1 MKPVSPPLTYRPAYF
16 GLFAAL
22 FLAMLCNVFL
32 DIQYGAFTFEA
43 VFWAVVFAISLRIG
57 WRQRGEVSDGGR
69 QAQKIVLILG
79 AVATVLVFI
88 PLWRF
93 PRAGLALLAMLQA
106 AQNCVT
112 VSRRQLHMGLLVS
125 VVMVMFAATHFRAD
139 WTMLFYLL
147 PYVVAVVFTLVAEQ
161 ISRRAEDSRRA
172 SLGGGSARGQGMA
185 ILAAVTVILAS
196 GALLYSLTPQVTWS
210 SLFWKYGQPGSIGF
224 LGQTPGNG
232 QGGQPDGASGSAGEA
247 GDSAGQGSAGGQG
260 EAGQGARGNW
270 PTPAEMR
277 EAAGRKGMPQW
288 QAAAIRQLADLA
300 ELTQVTLTP
309 IRLGLDELLADIRA
323 WLQAHAEQIRQG
335 LLALIGLALL
345 IAAWFLLREA
355 RLGLRLRAWFDYL
368 RLGLLPLHA
377 PGNAGVC
384 EYYRALQRLMEVHG
398 QARHASANTRE
409 FLTQVGRHFA
419 HLQRELIEMTF
430 FFERARYGA
439 YRSTAADL
447 ARVRANYRRIFRG
460 ADLLPRA

>member
-1 MKPVSPPLTYRPAYF
+1 MKPVSPPLTYRPAYV

-43 VFWAVVFAISLRIG
+43 VFWAVVFAITLRIG
-57 WRQRGEVSDGGR
+57 WRQRGEVSAGGR
-69 QAQKIVLILG
+69 QAQKIVLLLG
-79 AVATVLVFI
+79 AVATVLVFM
-88 PLWRF
+88 PLWGF
-93 PRAGLALLAMLQA
+93 PRAGLAMLATLQA

-125 VVMVMFAATHFRAD
+125 IVMVMFAATHFRAD

-161 ISRRAEDSRRA
+161 VSRRAEDTRRA
-172 SLGGGSARGQGMA
+172 SLGGGSARGQGAA
-185 ILAAVTVILAS
+185 ILAAVTVILAG
-196 GALLYSLTPQVTWS
+196 GALFYSVTPQVTWP

-224 LGQTPGNG
+224 LGQAPGSG
-232 QGGQPDGASGSAGEA
+232 QSGQSGGSSGHAEQS
-247 GDSAGQGSAGGQG
+247 GDSAGQGSGGGQG
-260 EAGQGARGNW
+260 DAAQGARGNW

-288 QAAAIRQLADLA
+288 QASAIRQMADLA

-309 IRLGLDELLADIRA
+309 IRLGLDELLADLQA
-323 WLQAHAEQIRQG
+323 WLKAHEEQIRQG
-335 LLALIGLALL
+335 LLSLILLALL
-345 IAAWFLLREA
+345 IAAGFLLREA
-355 RLGLRLRAWFDYL
+355 RLGLRLGAWFDYV

-377 PGNAGVC
+377 PGNAGVQQ
-384 EYYRALQRLMEVHG
+384 YYRALQRLMDVHG
-398 QARHASANTRE
+398 QPRHATANTRE
-409 FLTQVGRHFA
+409 FLVQVGRHFA
-419 HLQRELIEMTF
+419 HLQRELVEMTF
-430 FFERARYGA
+430 FFERARYGD
-439 YRSTAADL
+439 YRSTPADL
-447 ARVRANYRRIFRG
+447 ARLRASYRRIFRG

>member
-1 MKPVSPPLTYRPAYF
+1 MKPVSPPLTYRPAYV

-43 VFWAVVFAISLRIG
+43 VFWAVVFAITLRIG
-57 WRQRGEVSDGGR
+57 WRQRGEVSEGGR
-69 QAQKIVLILG
+69 QAQKIVLLLG
-79 AVATVLVFI
+79 AVATVLVFM
-88 PLWRF
+88 PLWGF
-93 PRAGLALLAMLQA
+93 PRAGLAMLAMLQA

-125 VVMVMFAATHFRAD
+125 IVMVMFAATHFRAD

-161 ISRRAEDSRRA
+161 VSRRAEDTRRA
-172 SLGGGSARGQGMA
+172 SLGGGSARGQGAA
-185 ILAAVTVILAS
+185 ILAAVTVILA
-196 GALLYSLTPQVTWS
+196 GGVLLYSVTPQVTWP
-210 SLFWKYGQPGSIGF
+210 SLFWKYGQPGNIGF
-224 LGQTPGNG
+224 LGQTPGTG
-232 QGGQPDGASGSAGEA
+232 QGGQPGGSSGNAGQGGE
-247 GDSAGQGSAGGQG
+247 SAGQEGGQG
-260 EAGQGARGNW
+260 SAGQGARGNW

-288 QAAAIRQLADLA
+288 QASAIRQMADLA

-323 WLQAHAEQIRQG
+323 WLKEHEEQIRQG
-335 LLALIGLALL
+335 LLALIFLALL
-345 IAAWFLLREA
+345 IAAWFLFREA
-355 RLGLRLRAWFDYL
+355 RLGLRLGTWFDYL
-368 RLGLLPLHA
+368 RLGLLPVHA
-377 PGNAGVC
+377 QGNAGVYQ
-384 EYYRALQRLMEVHG
+384 YYRALQRLMDVHG
-398 QARHASANTRE
+398 QARHTSANTRE
-409 FLTQVGRHFA
+409 FLAQVAHHFA

-430 FFERARYGA
+430 FFERARYGD
-439 YRSTAADL
+439 YRSSPADL
-447 ARVRANYRRIFRG
+447 ARIRANYRRIFHG